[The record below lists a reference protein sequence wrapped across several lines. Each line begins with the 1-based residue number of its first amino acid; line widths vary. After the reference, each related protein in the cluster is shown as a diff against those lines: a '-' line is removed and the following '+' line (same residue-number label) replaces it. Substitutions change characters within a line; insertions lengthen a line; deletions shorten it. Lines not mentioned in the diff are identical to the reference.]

1 MSAKDWGKDNS
12 KTVVVCKYCSKEMR
26 KDNLGRHTAKQHPG
40 KKEAFSHKNVKGQS
54 SLSSMLGL
62 KPPGEAV
69 RVSSAPM
76 NVNVPPAAEDIDM
89 LDQNPEVDDTVADT
103 NSASGSS
110 VWPGSAQRINEEAQ
124 TRRSLTPGEEED
136 YMSSLSEP
144 NKKRHCSGNS
154 LPSEVI

>member
-76 NVNVPPAAEDIDM
+76 NVNVTHAR
-89 LDQNPEVDDTVADT
+89 PE
-103 NSASGSS
+103 S
-110 VWPGSAQRINEEAQ
+110 
-124 TRRSLTPGEEED
+124 
-136 YMSSLSEP
+136 
-144 NKKRHCSGNS
+144 
-154 LPSEVI
+154 